1 MNLLLNKKE
10 RGMTGLTNKQ
20 KREWAE
26 QLITQQG
33 LSQKEAAAKV
43 GVSTVTMNKWY
54 KRYKWEDLKQSLL
67 VTRQQQLKR
76 LYMQMDELNTVIM
89 QREAG
94 KRFADSKEADTLS
107 KLAGAIK
114 TMETE
119 ASIAD
124 VVEVSKRFLNF
135 IRRFSAEKAIEVA
148 ALFDDFIKDLLKR

>member
-1 MNLLLNKKE
+1 MA
-10 RGMTGLTNKQ
+10 GLTNIK

-33 LSQKEAAAKV
+33 YSQKEAAEKV
-43 GVSTVTMNKWY
+43 GVSAVTLNKWY
-54 KRYKWEDLKQSLL
+54 KKYNWEDLKQSLL
-67 VTRQQQLKR
+67 VTRQMQLKR
-76 LYMQMDELNTVIM
+76 LYMQMDELNTAIM
-89 QREAG
+89 GRPAG
-94 KRFADSKEADTLS
+94 KRFANSKEADTLS

-148 ALFDDFIKDLLKR
+148 GLFDEFIKYLLKR

>member
-1 MNLLLNKKE
+1 MAA
-10 RGMTGLTNKQ
+10 LTNIK

-33 LSQKEAAAKV
+33 YSQKEAAEKV
-43 GVSTVTMNKWY
+43 GVSAVTLNKWY
-54 KRYKWEDLKQSLL
+54 KKYNWEDLKQSLL

-76 LYMQMDELNTVIM
+76 LYMQMDELNTAIM
-89 QREAG
+89 GRPAG
-94 KRFADSKEADTLS
+94 QRFANSKEADTLS

-135 IRRFSAEKAIEVA
+135 MRRFSAEKAIEVA
-148 ALFDDFIKDLLKR
+148 GLFDEFIKYLLKR